1 MNNSSKIGILGCLLI
16 SLFACNK
23 DQNTFDASGAF
34 EAEEVIVAAEQ
45 TGKILSLN
53 IEEGQELASN
63 VVIGQIDVAA
73 LNVQKEQTQAS
84 VNAIGQKVNNSAPQV
99 NILQS
104 QIKTQKAQIQV
115 LNQQL
120 EVLNKEVARTQNL
133 VKADAATPKQL
144 DDLMGQKSILEK
156 QIAAAQDQIGVL
168 NEQIAA
174 AKANVSIQNRGVL
187 SEVTPMQ
194 KRISILDEQI
204 GRGQIKNIVAGTVL
218 TKYAS
223 TGEFASMGK
232 ALYKIADLS
241 VLTLRAYITGNQ
253 LPLIKLNQQ
262 VKVLTDDGKGGF
274 TETTGRITWI
284 NDKAEFTPKT
294 IQTKDERANMV
305 YAIKVKVKNDGTYK
319 IGMYG
324 EIKFQ

>member
-1 MNNSSKIGILGCLLI
+1 MNNLSKIGMLGCLLI

-34 EAEEVIVAAEQ
+34 EAEEVIVSAEQ

-53 IEEGQELASN
+53 VEEGQELESN
-63 VVIGQIDVAA
+63 VVVGQIDVAA

-223 TGEFASMGK
+223 AGEFASMGK

-253 LPLIKLNQQ
+253 LPLIKLNQK

-274 TETTGRITWI
+274 KETTGQITWI

-305 YAIKVKVKNDGTYK
+305 YAIKVKVTNDGTYK